1 MFYYYGWDMH
11 WKGIWTPCS
20 VPANPA
26 FPLTS
31 ILLVGGSS
39 LFLLHDC
46 CSLLWNAFCF
56 EATLTTSRQLG
67 SGWTVELFYSKNVIF
82 FSFAHF
88 RLQIDAHWF
97 LGNLKIHVVFT
108 IFLASRYNHWLFG
121 VNMPLIQY
129 FDSSLTNYMKYSVV
143 GTCNISDCFDEL
155 DNLDFID
162 SRTFLARIIFN

>member
-1 MFYYYGWDMH
+1 MDFSKKCQNETLFFNFGCTFYY
-11 WKGIWTPCS
+11 
-20 VPANPA
+20 V
-26 FPLTS
+26 
-31 ILLVGGSS
+31 
-39 LFLLHDC
+39 
-46 CSLLWNAFCF
+46 
-56 EATLTTSRQLG
+56 
-67 SGWTVELFYSKNVIF
+67 FYSKNVIF